1 MFDMLSMALG
11 DNADDSDRE
20 YRFVTIEYG
29 LSPNATQTRKLE
41 ETLSV
46 CGSAYNFI
54 LAECKAD
61 AVMGIRQRK
70 YVELTSLLPGMKAS
84 DSRYKIPYAQCLQ
97 ARREGHVRMRLER
110 GR

>member
-1 MFDMLSMALG
+1 MARG

-29 LSPNATQTRKLE
+29 LSHNATQTRKLE

-46 CGSAYNFI
+46 CGSAYNHI

-61 AVMGIRQRK
+61 AVMGIRQRNT
-70 YVELTSLLPGMKAS
+70 ESSHRSCPG
-84 DSRYKIPYAQCLQ
+84 
-97 ARREGHVRMRLER
+97 
-110 GR
+110 